1 VATACLSAI
10 DSPPG
15 MLSRAQGLVAVL
27 LFPLVSA
34 PLFRFLCP
42 VPPVALTDGGPSS
55 GRKLRRGVAAGN
67 ARVGEG
73 AMGAGAGTVLQ
84 GTSDVRTGRTQ
95 CRIATDS
102 TTPHLIDLFSPSLS
116 QENQQTVGLLLVCRI
131 ACFDVMFFLAVGP
144 TMSDKTRTLGNRLGR
159 PEPAACWRVV
169 LCRLAGGLLPR
180 GPVPA
185 DGVLARHVVLSWA
198 VPDHIRLRT

>member
-1 VATACLSAI
+1 MATACLSAI

-84 GTSDVRTGRTQ
+84 GTSEGN
-95 CRIATDS
+95 
-102 TTPHLIDLFSPSLS
+102 P
-116 QENQQTVGLLLVCRI
+116 NN
-131 ACFDVMFFLAVGP
+131 VGP
-144 TMSDKTRTLGNRLGR
+144 ISYSL
-159 PEPAACWRVV
+159 
-169 LCRLAGGLLPR
+169 
-180 GPVPA
+180 
-185 DGVLARHVVLSWA
+185 HVVPRSRNVSLY
-198 VPDHIRLRT
+198 